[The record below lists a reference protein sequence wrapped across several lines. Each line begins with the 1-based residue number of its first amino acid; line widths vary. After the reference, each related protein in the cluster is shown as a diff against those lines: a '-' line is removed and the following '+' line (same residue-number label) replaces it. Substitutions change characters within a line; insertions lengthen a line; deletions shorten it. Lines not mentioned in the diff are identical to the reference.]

1 MAEDADFAIVVEPL
15 RQLRGNI
22 CQLLQAKEDVS
33 QLDEEELKL
42 YSCLFL
48 PIIDLQAETNDEY
61 TQKLLIGVKP
71 RNVELC
77 DGKAVINEMLL

>member
-1 MAEDADFAIVVEPL
+1 MEDDGDAVVGSL
-15 RQLRGNI
+15 RQLRDNI
-22 CQLLQAKEDVS
+22 CQLLQSKEDVS

-61 TQKLLIGVKP
+61 NQKLLIGVKP
-71 RNVELC
+71 RNVEVC
-77 DGKAVINEMLL
+77 DGKALVNEMLL